1 MKLDAKPP
9 YEIVFTNPDGSRC
22 RQPRARSKDQRE
34 CKGCWMLPVRM
45 QTDGTYQLFG
55 DWQTRALQA
64 EPVQQGHWW
73 ECPVQGAWSTLGTQN
88 GDADVRVVVLMLWPH
103 RNSAYVSPIE
113 GMNVLDAAVPAAGV
127 AAVPPATRP
136 TPDEVD
142 AIEAAFVAQGL
153 STGVIGRP

>member
-9 YEIVFTNPDGSRC
+9 FDIVFTNADGSRC
-22 RQPRARSKDQRE
+22 VPRARSKDQRE

-45 QTDGTYQLFG
+45 QTDGTYKLFD
-55 DWQTRALQA
+55 DWQTCAVQA
-64 EPVQQGHWW
+64 DPVKQGHWW
-73 ECPVQGAWSTLGTQN
+73 ECPVQGAWSILGTQN
-88 GDADVRVVVLMLWPH
+88 VAAEMRVVVLMLWPH

-113 GMNVLDAAVPAAGV
+113 GMRVLDAAVPAAGV

-136 TPDEVD
+136 TSDEVK
-142 AIEAAFVAQGL
+142 AIEAAFRDQGL

>member
-9 YEIVFTNPDGSRC
+9 FDIVFTNADGSRC
-22 RQPRARSKDQRE
+22 EPRARSKDQRE

-45 QTDGTYQLFG
+45 QTDGTYRLF
-55 DWQTRALQA
+55 DEWQTRAIQA

-73 ECPVQGAWSTLGTQN
+73 ECLVQDAWSTLGAQS
-88 GDADVRVVVLMLWPH
+88 GDAGARVVVLMLWPH
-103 RNSAYVSPIE
+103 RNSAYVSPTE
-113 GMNVLDAAVPAAGV
+113 KSTALDAAAPAAGV
-127 AAVPPATRP
+127 AVVLPATRP
-136 TPDEVD
+136 APDEVA